1 MLVEEY
7 MSTVISH
14 LISTGHFLSC
24 EVRISY
30 FLGVFLVKCRW
41 KCFGELRLPWN
52 VGVVSFLWLY
62 YDSSLGAGFYEASH
76 ISTEWSDF
84 EGWMSQHST
93 CLVLICISWGGGG
106 KRYINKICSHW
117 TPVFLENTVWDG
129 VRKSSIRRISLL
141 LHAQCLP
148 APRTDR
154 IESSFME
161 PNVCKVRI
169 LLTSQLEHRF
179 RRHRSVP
186 PQ

>member
-93 CLVLICISWGGGG
+93 CLVLICISWGGRKEVHKQDMLTLNSCVLG
-106 KRYINKICSHW
+106 KHCVGWGKEEQYQ
-117 TPVFLENTVWDG
+117 ENLT
-129 VRKSSIRRISLL
+129 SS
-141 LHAQCLP
+141 
-148 APRTDR
+148 PRTVPACPKDWQNR
-154 IESSFME
+154 I
-161 PNVCKVRI
+161 VIYGTKC
-169 LLTSQLEHRF
+169 L
-179 RRHRSVP
+179 
-186 PQ
+186 